1 MEIKTCKMCEIEKDI
16 SEFYK
21 QNGKPISR
29 CKECYILKAK
39 EYKENNKELV
49 KEQKRKNYHKNKDNE
64 IFKLKVKKNRE
75 DNKEYQ
81 KEYYKKYREDNKE
94 YLDSYK
100 KEYYINN
107 KEKIISNVI
116 KYKNNRK
123 IHDVTFKLS
132 ISIRRTINNSIYRNG
147 YKKTSKTY
155 EILGCTFEEFKAH
168 LECKFEDWMNWENKG
183 LYNGEFSF
191 GWDIDHIIPVSKGKT
206 EEEVY
211 KLNHFSNL
219 RPLCSKINRDIKR
232 NNLE

>member
-1 MEIKTCKMCEIEKDI
+1 MDVKTCKMCDIEKDI
-16 SEFYK
+16 NEFYK

-29 CKECYILKAK
+29 CKECFILKAK

-49 KEQKRKNYHKNKDNE
+49 KEQKRNNYHKNKDNE
-64 IFKLKVKKNRE
+64 VFKLKVKKNRE

-94 YLDSYK
+94 YLDRYK

-123 IHDVTFKLS
+123 IRDVTFKLT

-168 LECKFEDWMNWENKG
+168 LESKFEDWMNWENKG
-183 LYNGEFSF
+183 LYNGELNY

-211 KLNHFSNL
+211 KLNHFTNL

-232 NNLE
+232 NNLD